1 MTVFSLELN
10 SVLIGA
16 RIWYQMNVE
25 LDLHDTHTRKRV
37 PEKLSWIVV
46 SVSGVCVM
54 GLMLVT
60 YHVDIQ
66 LAVSRGIW
74 PVPYSV
80 LFITLQ
86 HY

>member
-1 MTVFSLELN
+1 
-10 SVLIGA
+10 
-16 RIWYQMNVE
+16 
-25 LDLHDTHTRKRV
+25 
-37 PEKLSWIVV
+37 
-46 SVSGVCVM
+46 M

-66 LAVSRGIW
+66 LAESRGIW